1 MAKYN
6 EIMSRVRVTPEMRE
20 RVLANVET
28 ARAAGAEE
36 LTQDTDRQNNITDAA
51 AFEKK
56 RAERQTGT
64 QRANGGRRTE
74 TLKRW
79 FPLAAAACL
88 VLVLGIGVS
97 TVYKNNESTPNDA
110 VTSAGLEDCVSLEE
124 LSEKVGFGVPDLSSD
139 MPFEVRQTVYTN
151 VFGAARV
158 SWEGDGEQFVELN
171 KAVDEG
177 SDISGDNNEYAEEE
191 TFQAG
196 GVIDVTTKGDHGTV
210 SLATWTCDGYAYALS
225 FGPAVDKDTAY
236 KLALKACG
244 K

>member
-6 EIMSRVRVTPEMRE
+6 EIMSRVRVTPGMRE
-20 RVLANVET
+20 RVLSGVEV
-28 ARAAGAEE
+28 ARAAGAED
-36 LTQDTDRQNNITDAA
+36 LTRDTEQNNVTDISIY
-51 AFEKK
+51 EKK
-56 RAERQTGT
+56 RTEKAQKKV
-64 QRANGGRRTE
+64 AGRESSNAFR
-74 TLKRW
+74 RW

-88 VLVLGIGVS
+88 VLIVGIGVGN
-97 TVYKNNESTPNDA
+97 VYNNNGGTPNDA
-110 VTSAGLEDCVSLEE
+110 VTSSGFEDCASLEQLEDQ
-124 LSEKVGFGVPDLSSD
+124 VGFDVEDLSSD